1 MNFNQPGPLSLTLV
15 LEILVLVSFFQSETL
30 YHIKGLEECGL
41 DGKEPFAITWICKY
55 LAFVSFGQS

>member
-30 YHIKGLEECGL
+30 YHIKGLKEFGL
-41 DGKEPFAITWICKY
+41 DGKEPFVINWLMLVLTN
-55 LAFVSFGQS
+55 Q